1 MAVADGIGK
10 IRDRGKKMSVKLEF
24 PDEYIN
30 ILRSYAEQN
39 NVTVETALADTLEFL
54 ELKNEEFD
62 HYQVTIEDPRQ
73 YLNDADDMSAKAI
86 RQAFMDLFGE
96 DSVGDTIHCYYNP
109 DKMDVLIMD
118 ICYDDM
124 VPLWTLLETFHN
136 KIPGMELSEDI
147 LSLFYVRDRFDGR
160 HDEMAELMDWFLDEH
175 EDDGFET
182 AGYYESIFM
191 DPEDEDFEDDEFDDE
206 DAEPLEDEDFDD
218 AEDDFEDSET
228 DGDSNEEGDKD
239 FED

>member
-1 MAVADGIGK
+1 
-10 IRDRGKKMSVKLEF
+10 MSVKLEF
-24 PDEYIN
+24 PDEYMN

-62 HYQVTIEDPRQ
+62 HYRVTIEDPRQ

-96 DSVGDTIHCYYNP
+96 DSVGDTIYCYYNP
-109 DKMDVLIMD
+109 DKMDVLLMD
-118 ICYDDM
+118 IQYDDM

-136 KIPGMELSEDI
+136 KIPGMELSGDL

-160 HDEMAELMDWFLDEH
+160 HDEMAELMDWFLAEH

-206 DAEPLEDEDFDD
+206 DADPLEDEDFDD

-228 DGDSNEEGDKD
+228 VEDSDEEDGKDSDD
-239 FED
+239 

>member
-1 MAVADGIGK
+1 
-10 IRDRGKKMSVKLEF
+10 MSVKLEF
-24 PDEYIN
+24 PDEYMN
-30 ILRSYAEQN
+30 ILHSYAEQN

-96 DSVGDTIHCYYNP
+96 DSVGDTIYCYYNP
-109 DKMDVLIMD
+109 DKMDVLLMD
-118 ICYDDM
+118 IQYDDL

-136 KIPGMELSEDI
+136 KIPGMELSGDL

-160 HDEMAELMDWFLDEH
+160 HDEMAELMDWFLAEH

-191 DPEDEDFEDDEFDDE
+191 DPEDEDDEFD
-206 DAEPLEDEDFDD
+206 EDEFEDIDGT
-218 AEDDFEDSET
+218 EDDFKDSET

>member
-1 MAVADGIGK
+1 
-10 IRDRGKKMSVKLEF
+10 MSVKLEF
-24 PDEYIN
+24 PDEYMN
-30 ILRSYAEQN
+30 ILHSYAEQN

-96 DSVGDTIHCYYNP
+96 DSVGDTIYCYYNP
-109 DKMDVLIMD
+109 DKMDVLLMD
-118 ICYDDM
+118 IQYDDM

-136 KIPGMELSEDI
+136 KIPGMELSGDL

-160 HDEMAELMDWFLDEH
+160 HDEMAELMDWFLAEH

-206 DAEPLEDEDFDD
+206 DADPLEDEDFND
-218 AEDDFEDSET
+218 AEDDE
-228 DGDSNEEGDKD
+228 
-239 FED
+239 

>member
-1 MAVADGIGK
+1 
-10 IRDRGKKMSVKLEF
+10 MSVKLEF

-118 ICYDDM
+118 IQYDDM

-136 KIPGMELSEDI
+136 KIPGMELSGDL

-160 HDEMAELMDWFLDEH
+160 HDEMAELMDWFLAEH

-228 DGDSNEEGDKD
+228 VEDSDEEEDKD
-239 FED
+239 SED

>member
-1 MAVADGIGK
+1 
-10 IRDRGKKMSVKLEF
+10 MSVKLEF
-24 PDEYIN
+24 PDEYMN
-30 ILRSYAEQN
+30 ILHSYAEQN

-62 HYQVTIEDPRQ
+62 HYQVTIENPRQ

-96 DSVGDTIHCYYNP
+96 DSVGDTIYCYYNP
-109 DKMDVLIMD
+109 DKMDVLLMD
-118 ICYDDM
+118 IQYDDM

-136 KIPGMELSEDI
+136 KIPGMELSGDL

-160 HDEMAELMDWFLDEH
+160 HDEMAELMDWFLAEH

-206 DAEPLEDEDFDD
+206 DADPLEDEDFDD
-218 AEDDFEDSET
+218 AEDDE
-228 DGDSNEEGDKD
+228 
-239 FED
+239 

>member
-1 MAVADGIGK
+1 
-10 IRDRGKKMSVKLEF
+10 MSVKMEF
-24 PDEYIN
+24 PDEYMN
-30 ILRSYAEQN
+30 ILHSYAEQN

-62 HYQVTIEDPRQ
+62 HYRVTIEDPRQ

-96 DSVGDTIHCYYNP
+96 DSVGDTIYCYYNP
-109 DKMDVLIMD
+109 DKMDVLLMD
-118 ICYDDM
+118 IQYDDM

-136 KIPGMELSEDI
+136 KIPGMELSGDL

-160 HDEMAELMDWFLDEH
+160 HDEMAELMDWFLAEH
-175 EDDGFET
+175 EDEGFET

-206 DAEPLEDEDFDD
+206 DAEPLEDENFDD

-228 DGDSNEEGDKD
+228 VEDSDEENGKD
-239 FED
+239 SDD

>member
-1 MAVADGIGK
+1 
-10 IRDRGKKMSVKLEF
+10 MSVKLEF
-24 PDEYIN
+24 PDEYMN
-30 ILRSYAEQN
+30 ILHSYAEQN

-96 DSVGDTIHCYYNP
+96 DSVGDTIYCYYNP
-109 DKMDVLIMD
+109 DKMDVLLMD
-118 ICYDDM
+118 IQYDDM

-136 KIPGMELSEDI
+136 KIPGMELSGDL
-147 LSLFYVRDRFDGR
+147 LSLFYVRDRFDDR
-160 HDEMAELMDWFLDEH
+160 HDEMAELMDWFLAEH

-182 AGYYESIFM
+182 AGYYESIFN
-191 DPEDEDFEDDEFDDE
+191 DPEDEDEDFEDDEFDDE
-206 DAEPLEDEDFDD
+206 DADPLEDEDFDD
-218 AEDDFEDSET
+218 AEDDFEGSET
-228 DGDSNEEGDKD
+228 VEDSDEENGKD
-239 FED
+239 SDD

>member
-1 MAVADGIGK
+1 
-10 IRDRGKKMSVKLEF
+10 MSVKLEF
-24 PDEYIN
+24 PDEYMN
-30 ILRSYAEQN
+30 ILHSYAEQN

-62 HYQVTIEDPRQ
+62 HYRVTIEDPRQ

-96 DSVGDTIHCYYNP
+96 DSVGDTIYCYYNP
-109 DKMDVLIMD
+109 DKMDVLLMD
-118 ICYDDM
+118 IQYDDM

-136 KIPGMELSEDI
+136 KIPGMELSGDL

-160 HDEMAELMDWFLDEH
+160 HDEMAELMDWFLAEH

-191 DPEDEDFEDDEFDDE
+191 DPEDEDFEDDEYDDE

-218 AEDDFEDSET
+218 AEDDE
-228 DGDSNEEGDKD
+228 
-239 FED
+239 

>member
-1 MAVADGIGK
+1 
-10 IRDRGKKMSVKLEF
+10 MSVKLEF

-62 HYQVTIEDPRQ
+62 HYRVTIEDPRQ

-96 DSVGDTIHCYYNP
+96 DSVGDTIYCYYNP
-109 DKMDVLIMD
+109 DKMDVLLMD
-118 ICYDDM
+118 IQYDDM

-136 KIPGMELSEDI
+136 KIPGMELSGDL

-160 HDEMAELMDWFLDEH
+160 HDEMAELMDWFLAEH

-191 DPEDEDFEDDEFDDE
+191 DPEDEDEDFEDDEFDDE
-206 DAEPLEDEDFDD
+206 DVEPLEDEDFDD

-228 DGDSNEEGDKD
+228 VEDSDEEDGKDSDD
-239 FED
+239 

>member
-1 MAVADGIGK
+1 
-10 IRDRGKKMSVKLEF
+10 MSVKLEF
-24 PDEYIN
+24 PDEYMN
-30 ILRSYAEQN
+30 ILHSYAEQN

-96 DSVGDTIHCYYNP
+96 DSVGDMIHCYYNP
-109 DKMDVLIMD
+109 DKMDVLLMD
-118 ICYDDM
+118 IQYDDM

-136 KIPGMELSEDI
+136 KIPGMELSGDL

-160 HDEMAELMDWFLDEH
+160 HDEMAELMDWFLAEH

-218 AEDDFEDSET
+218 AEDDE
-228 DGDSNEEGDKD
+228 
-239 FED
+239 

>member
-1 MAVADGIGK
+1 
-10 IRDRGKKMSVKLEF
+10 MSVKLEF
-24 PDEYIN
+24 PDEYMN
-30 ILRSYAEQN
+30 ILHSYAEQN

-62 HYQVTIEDPRQ
+62 HYRVTIENPRQ

-96 DSVGDTIHCYYNP
+96 DSVGDTIYCYYNP
-109 DKMDVLIMD
+109 DKMDVLLMD
-118 ICYDDM
+118 IQYDDL

-136 KIPGMELSEDI
+136 KIPGMELSGDL

-160 HDEMAELMDWFLDEH
+160 HDEMAELMDWFLAEH

-206 DAEPLEDEDFDD
+206 DADPLEDEDFDD

-228 DGDSNEEGDKD
+228 VENSDEEDGKDSDD
-239 FED
+239 

>member
-1 MAVADGIGK
+1 
-10 IRDRGKKMSVKLEF
+10 MSVKLEF

-62 HYQVTIEDPRQ
+62 HYRVTIEDPRQ

-96 DSVGDTIHCYYNP
+96 DSVGDMIHCYYNP

-118 ICYDDM
+118 IQYDDM

-136 KIPGMELSEDI
+136 KIPGMELSGEL

-160 HDEMAELMDWFLDEH
+160 HDEMAELMDCFLAEH

-191 DPEDEDFEDDEFDDE
+191 DPEDEDEEFEDDFEGDEFGDE
-206 DAEPLEDEDFDD
+206 NAEPLEDEDFDD

-228 DGDSNEEGDKD
+228 VEDSDEEDGKDSDD
-239 FED
+239 

>member
-1 MAVADGIGK
+1 
-10 IRDRGKKMSVKLEF
+10 MSVKLEF
-24 PDEYIN
+24 PDEYMN
-30 ILRSYAEQN
+30 ILHSYAEQN

-96 DSVGDTIHCYYNP
+96 DSVGDTIYCYYNP
-109 DKMDVLIMD
+109 DKMDVLLMD
-118 ICYDDM
+118 IQYDDM

-136 KIPGMELSEDI
+136 KIPGMELSGDL
-147 LSLFYVRDRFDGR
+147 LSHFYVRDRFDDR
-160 HDEMAELMDWFLDEH
+160 HDEMEELMDWFLAEH

-182 AGYYESIFM
+182 AGYYESIFN
-191 DPEDEDFEDDEFDDE
+191 DPEDEDEDFEDDEFDDA

-228 DGDSNEEGDKD
+228 VEDSDEEDGKDSDE
-239 FED
+239 

>member
-1 MAVADGIGK
+1 
-10 IRDRGKKMSVKLEF
+10 MSVKLEF
-24 PDEYIN
+24 PDEYMN
-30 ILRSYAEQN
+30 ILHSYAEQN

-96 DSVGDTIHCYYNP
+96 DSVGDTIYCYYNP
-109 DKMDVLIMD
+109 DKMDVLLMD
-118 ICYDDM
+118 IQYDDM

-136 KIPGMELSEDI
+136 KIPGMELSGDL

-160 HDEMAELMDWFLDEH
+160 HDEMAELMDWFLAEH

-182 AGYYESIFM
+182 AGYYESIFN
-191 DPEDEDFEDDEFDDE
+191 DPEDEDEDFEDDEFDDA

-218 AEDDFEDSET
+218 AEDDLEDSET
-228 DGDSNEEGDKD
+228 VEDSDEEDGKDSDD
-239 FED
+239 

>member
-1 MAVADGIGK
+1 
-10 IRDRGKKMSVKLEF
+10 MSVKLEF
-24 PDEYIN
+24 PDEYMN
-30 ILRSYAEQN
+30 ILHSYAEQN

-96 DSVGDTIHCYYNP
+96 DSVGDTIYCYYNP
-109 DKMDVLIMD
+109 DKMDVLLMD
-118 ICYDDM
+118 IQYDDM

-136 KIPGMELSEDI
+136 KIPGMELSGDL

-160 HDEMAELMDWFLDEH
+160 HDEMAELMDWFLAEH

-191 DPEDEDFEDDEFDDE
+191 DPEDEDDEFD
-206 DAEPLEDEDFDD
+206 EDEFEDIDGT
-218 AEDDFEDSET
+218 EDDFKDSET

>member
-1 MAVADGIGK
+1 
-10 IRDRGKKMSVKLEF
+10 MSVKLEF
-24 PDEYIN
+24 PDEYMN
-30 ILRSYAEQN
+30 ILHSYAEQN

-96 DSVGDTIHCYYNP
+96 DSVGDTIYCYYNP
-109 DKMDVLIMD
+109 DKMDVLLMD
-118 ICYDDM
+118 IQYDDM

-136 KIPGMELSEDI
+136 KIPGMELSGDL

-160 HDEMAELMDWFLDEH
+160 HDEMAELMDWFLGEH

-228 DGDSNEEGDKD
+228 VEDSDEEDGKDSDD
-239 FED
+239 

>member
-1 MAVADGIGK
+1 
-10 IRDRGKKMSVKLEF
+10 MSVKLEF
-24 PDEYIN
+24 PDEYMN

-54 ELKNEEFD
+54 ELTNEEFD

-96 DSVGDTIHCYYNP
+96 DSVGDTIYCYYNP
-109 DKMDVLIMD
+109 DKMDVLLMD
-118 ICYDDM
+118 IQYDDM

-136 KIPGMELSEDI
+136 KIPGMELSGDL
-147 LSLFYVRDRFDGR
+147 LSLFYGRDRFDGR
-160 HDEMAELMDWFLDEH
+160 HDEMAELMDWVHAEH

-206 DAEPLEDEDFDD
+206 DADPLEDEDFDD
-218 AEDDFEDSET
+218 AED
-228 DGDSNEEGDKD
+228 EE
-239 FED
+239 

>member
-1 MAVADGIGK
+1 
-10 IRDRGKKMSVKLEF
+10 MSVKLEF

-62 HYQVTIEDPRQ
+62 HYRVTIEDPRQ

-96 DSVGDTIHCYYNP
+96 DSVGDMIHCYYNP

-118 ICYDDM
+118 IQYDDM

-136 KIPGMELSEDI
+136 KIPGMELSGEL

-160 HDEMAELMDWFLDEH
+160 HDEMAELMDWFLAEH

-191 DPEDEDFEDDEFDDE
+191 DPEDEDDEFEDDFEGDEFDDE

-218 AEDDFEDSET
+218 AEDDE
-228 DGDSNEEGDKD
+228 
-239 FED
+239 

>member
-1 MAVADGIGK
+1 
-10 IRDRGKKMSVKLEF
+10 MSVKLEF

-62 HYQVTIEDPRQ
+62 HYRVTIEDPRQ

-96 DSVGDTIHCYYNP
+96 DSVGDMIHCYYNP

-118 ICYDDM
+118 IQYDDM

-136 KIPGMELSEDI
+136 KIPGMELSGEL
-147 LSLFYVRDRFDGR
+147 LSLFYVRDRFNGR
-160 HDEMAELMDWFLDEH
+160 HDEMAELMDWFLAEH

-191 DPEDEDFEDDEFDDE
+191 DPEDEDEDFEDDEFDDE
-206 DAEPLEDEDFDD
+206 DVEPLEDEDFDD

-228 DGDSNEEGDKD
+228 VEDSDEEDGKDSDD
-239 FED
+239 

>member
-1 MAVADGIGK
+1 
-10 IRDRGKKMSVKLEF
+10 MSVKLEF
-24 PDEYIN
+24 PDEYMN
-30 ILRSYAEQN
+30 ILHSYAEQN

-96 DSVGDTIHCYYNP
+96 DSVGDTIYCYYNP
-109 DKMDVLIMD
+109 DKMDVLLMD
-118 ICYDDM
+118 IQYDDM

-136 KIPGMELSEDI
+136 KIPGMELSGDL

-160 HDEMAELMDWFLDEH
+160 HDEMAELMDWFLAEH

-191 DPEDEDFEDDEFDDE
+191 DPEDEDEDFEDDEFDDE
-206 DAEPLEDEDFDD
+206 DVEPLEDEDFDD

-228 DGDSNEEGDKD
+228 VEDSDEEDGKDSDD
-239 FED
+239 

>member
-1 MAVADGIGK
+1 
-10 IRDRGKKMSVKLEF
+10 MSVKLEF
-24 PDEYIN
+24 PDEYMN
-30 ILRSYAEQN
+30 ILHSYAEQN

-96 DSVGDTIHCYYNP
+96 DSVGDTIYCYYNP
-109 DKMDVLIMD
+109 DKMDVLLMD
-118 ICYDDM
+118 IQYDDM
-124 VPLWTLLETFHN
+124 VRLWTLLETFHN
-136 KIPGMELSEDI
+136 KIPGMELSGDL

-160 HDEMAELMDWFLDEH
+160 HDEMAELMDWFLAEH

-182 AGYYESIFM
+182 AGYYESIFN
-191 DPEDEDFEDDEFDDE
+191 DPEDEDEDFENDEFDDA

-218 AEDDFEDSET
+218 AEDDLEDSET
-228 DGDSNEEGDKD
+228 VEDSDEEDGKDSDD
-239 FED
+239 

>member
-1 MAVADGIGK
+1 
-10 IRDRGKKMSVKLEF
+10 MSVKLEF
-24 PDEYIN
+24 PDEYMN
-30 ILRSYAEQN
+30 ILHSYAEQN

-96 DSVGDTIHCYYNP
+96 DSVGDTIYCYYNP
-109 DKMDVLIMD
+109 DKMDVLLMD
-118 ICYDDM
+118 IQYDDM

-136 KIPGMELSEDI
+136 KIPGMELSGDL

-160 HDEMAELMDWFLDEH
+160 HDEMAELMDWFLAEH

-182 AGYYESIFM
+182 AGYYESIFI
-191 DPEDEDFEDDEFDDE
+191 DPEDEDEDFEDDEFDDA

-228 DGDSNEEGDKD
+228 VEDSDEEDGKDSDE
-239 FED
+239 

>member
-1 MAVADGIGK
+1 
-10 IRDRGKKMSVKLEF
+10 MSVKLEF
-24 PDEYIN
+24 PDEYMN
-30 ILRSYAEQN
+30 ILHSYAEQN

-96 DSVGDTIHCYYNP
+96 DSVGDTIYCYYNP
-109 DKMDVLIMD
+109 DKMDVLLID
-118 ICYDDM
+118 IQYDDM

-136 KIPGMELSEDI
+136 KIPGMELSGDL

-160 HDEMAELMDWFLDEH
+160 HDEMAELMDWFLAEH

-191 DPEDEDFEDDEFDDE
+191 DPEDEDEDFEDDEFDDA

-228 DGDSNEEGDKD
+228 VEDSDEEDGKDSDD
-239 FED
+239 

>member
-1 MAVADGIGK
+1 
-10 IRDRGKKMSVKLEF
+10 MSVKLEF
-24 PDEYIN
+24 PDEYMN
-30 ILRSYAEQN
+30 ILHSYTEQN

-96 DSVGDTIHCYYNP
+96 DSVGDTIYCYYNP
-109 DKMDVLIMD
+109 DKMDVLLMD
-118 ICYDDM
+118 IQYDDM

-136 KIPGMELSEDI
+136 KIPGMELSGDL

-160 HDEMAELMDWFLDEH
+160 HDEMAELMDWFLAEH

-191 DPEDEDFEDDEFDDE
+191 DPEDEDEDFEDDEFDDA

-228 DGDSNEEGDKD
+228 VEDSDEEDGKDSDD
-239 FED
+239 

>member
-1 MAVADGIGK
+1 
-10 IRDRGKKMSVKLEF
+10 MSVKLEF

-62 HYQVTIEDPRQ
+62 HYRVTIEDPRQ

-96 DSVGDTIHCYYNP
+96 DSVGDMIHCYYNP

-118 ICYDDM
+118 IQYDDK

-136 KIPGMELSEDI
+136 KIPGMELSGEL
-147 LSLFYVRDRFDGR
+147 LSLFYVRDRFNGR
-160 HDEMAELMDWFLDEH
+160 HDEMAELMDWFLAEH

-191 DPEDEDFEDDEFDDE
+191 DPEDEDEDFEDDEFDDE
-206 DAEPLEDEDFDD
+206 DVEPLEDEDFDD

-228 DGDSNEEGDKD
+228 VEDSDEEDGKDSDD
-239 FED
+239 

>member
-1 MAVADGIGK
+1 
-10 IRDRGKKMSVKLEF
+10 MSVKLEF
-24 PDEYIN
+24 PDEYMN
-30 ILRSYAEQN
+30 ILHSYAEQN

-96 DSVGDTIHCYYNP
+96 DSVGDTIYCYYNP
-109 DKMDVLIMD
+109 DKMDVLLMD
-118 ICYDDM
+118 IQYDDM
-124 VPLWTLLETFHN
+124 VPIWTLLETFHN
-136 KIPGMELSEDI
+136 KIPGMELSGDL

-160 HDEMAELMDWFLDEH
+160 HDEMAELMDWFLAEH

-182 AGYYESIFM
+182 AGYYESIFN
-191 DPEDEDFEDDEFDDE
+191 DPEDEDEDFEDDEFDDA

-228 DGDSNEEGDKD
+228 VEDSDEEDGKDSDD
-239 FED
+239 

>member
-1 MAVADGIGK
+1 
-10 IRDRGKKMSVKLEF
+10 MSVKLEF
-24 PDEYIN
+24 PDEYMN
-30 ILRSYAEQN
+30 ILHSYAEQN

-96 DSVGDTIHCYYNP
+96 DSVGDTIYCYYNP
-109 DKMDVLIMD
+109 DKMDVLLMD
-118 ICYDDM
+118 IQYDDM

-136 KIPGMELSEDI
+136 KIPGMELSGDL

-160 HDEMAELMDWFLDEH
+160 HDEMAELMDWFLAEH

-182 AGYYESIFM
+182 AGYYESIFN
-191 DPEDEDFEDDEFDDE
+191 DPEDEDEDFEDDEFDDA
-206 DAEPLEDEDFDD
+206 DAEPLVDEDFDD

-228 DGDSNEEGDKD
+228 VEDSDEEDGKDSDE
-239 FED
+239 

>member
-1 MAVADGIGK
+1 
-10 IRDRGKKMSVKLEF
+10 MSVKMEF
-24 PDEYIN
+24 PDEYMN
-30 ILRSYAEQN
+30 ILHSYAEQN

-62 HYQVTIEDPRQ
+62 HYQVTIENPRQ

-96 DSVGDTIHCYYNP
+96 DSVGDTIYCYYNP
-109 DKMDVLIMD
+109 DKMDVLLMD
-118 ICYDDM
+118 IQYDDM

-136 KIPGMELSEDI
+136 KIPGMELSGDL

-160 HDEMAELMDWFLDEH
+160 HDEMAELMDWFLAEH

-218 AEDDFEDSET
+218 AEDDE
-228 DGDSNEEGDKD
+228 
-239 FED
+239 

>member
-1 MAVADGIGK
+1 
-10 IRDRGKKMSVKLEF
+10 MSVKLEF
-24 PDEYIN
+24 PDEYMN
-30 ILRSYAEQN
+30 ILHSYAEQN

-62 HYQVTIEDPRQ
+62 HYRVTIEDPRQ

-96 DSVGDTIHCYYNP
+96 DSVGDTIYCYYNP
-109 DKMDVLIMD
+109 DKMDVLLMD
-118 ICYDDM
+118 IQYDDM
-124 VPLWTLLETFHN
+124 LPLWTLLETFHN
-136 KIPGMELSEDI
+136 KIPGMELSGDL

-160 HDEMAELMDWFLDEH
+160 HDEMAELMDWFLAEH

-218 AEDDFEDSET
+218 AEDDE
-228 DGDSNEEGDKD
+228 
-239 FED
+239 

>member
-1 MAVADGIGK
+1 
-10 IRDRGKKMSVKLEF
+10 MSVKLEF
-24 PDEYIN
+24 PDEYMN
-30 ILRSYAEQN
+30 ILHSYAEQN

-62 HYQVTIEDPRQ
+62 HYRVTIEDPRQ

-96 DSVGDTIHCYYNP
+96 DSVGDTIYCYYNP
-109 DKMDVLIMD
+109 DKMDVLLMNIQ
-118 ICYDDM
+118 YDDM

-136 KIPGMELSEDI
+136 KIPGMELSGDL

-160 HDEMAELMDWFLDEH
+160 HDEMAELMDWFLAEH

-206 DAEPLEDEDFDD
+206 DADPLEDEDFDD
-218 AEDDFEDSET
+218 AENDFKDSET
-228 DGDSNEEGDKD
+228 VEDSDEEDGKDSDD
-239 FED
+239 

>member
-1 MAVADGIGK
+1 
-10 IRDRGKKMSVKLEF
+10 MSVKLEF
-24 PDEYIN
+24 PDEYMN
-30 ILRSYAEQN
+30 ILHSYAEQN

-96 DSVGDTIHCYYNP
+96 DSVGDTIYCYYNP
-109 DKMDVLIMD
+109 DKMDVLLMD
-118 ICYDDM
+118 IQYDDM

-136 KIPGMELSEDI
+136 KIPGMELSGDL

-160 HDEMAELMDWFLDEH
+160 HDEMAELMDWFLAEH

-182 AGYYESIFM
+182 AGYYESIFN
-191 DPEDEDFEDDEFDDE
+191 DPEDEDEDFEDDEFDDA

-228 DGDSNEEGDKD
+228 VEDSDEEDGKDSDD
-239 FED
+239 

>member
-1 MAVADGIGK
+1 
-10 IRDRGKKMSVKLEF
+10 MSVKLEF
-24 PDEYIN
+24 PDEYMN
-30 ILRSYAEQN
+30 ILHFYAEQN

-109 DKMDVLIMD
+109 DKMDVLLMD
-118 ICYDDM
+118 IQYDDM

-136 KIPGMELSEDI
+136 KIPGMELSGDL

-160 HDEMAELMDWFLDEH
+160 HDEMAELMDWFLAEH

-191 DPEDEDFEDDEFDDE
+191 DPEDEDDFEGDEFDDE
-206 DAEPLEDEDFDD
+206 DADPLEDEDFDD

-228 DGDSNEEGDKD
+228 VEDSDEENGKD
-239 FED
+239 SDD

>member
-1 MAVADGIGK
+1 
-10 IRDRGKKMSVKLEF
+10 MSVKLEF
-24 PDEYIN
+24 PDEYMN
-30 ILRSYAEQN
+30 ILHSYAEQN

-96 DSVGDTIHCYYNP
+96 DSVGDTIYCYYNP
-109 DKMDVLIMD
+109 DKMDVLLMD
-118 ICYDDM
+118 IQYDDM

-136 KIPGMELSEDI
+136 KIPGMELSGDL

-160 HDEMAELMDWFLDEH
+160 HDEMAELMDWFLAEH

-191 DPEDEDFEDDEFDDE
+191 DPEDEDEDFEDDEFDDA

-218 AEDDFEDSET
+218 AEDDFEDSEIVEDSDEE
-228 DGDSNEEGDKD
+228 DGKDSDD
-239 FED
+239 

>member
-1 MAVADGIGK
+1 
-10 IRDRGKKMSVKLEF
+10 MSVKLEF
-24 PDEYIN
+24 PDEYMN
-30 ILRSYAEQN
+30 ILHSYAEQN

-62 HYQVTIEDPRQ
+62 HYRVTIEDPRQ

-96 DSVGDTIHCYYNP
+96 DSVGDTIYCYYNP
-109 DKMDVLIMD
+109 DKMDVLLMD
-118 ICYDDM
+118 IQYDDM

-136 KIPGMELSEDI
+136 KIPGMELSGDL

-160 HDEMAELMDWFLDEH
+160 HDEMAELMDWFLAEH

-191 DPEDEDFEDDEFDDE
+191 DPEDEDFEDDEFDHE
-206 DAEPLEDEDFDD
+206 DADPLEDEDFDD
-218 AEDDFEDSET
+218 AED
-228 DGDSNEEGDKD
+228 EE
-239 FED
+239 

>member
-1 MAVADGIGK
+1 
-10 IRDRGKKMSVKLEF
+10 MSVKLEF
-24 PDEYIN
+24 PDEYMN

-96 DSVGDTIHCYYNP
+96 DSVGDMIHCYYNP

-118 ICYDDM
+118 IQYDDM

-136 KIPGMELSEDI
+136 KIPGMELSGEL

-160 HDEMAELMDWFLDEH
+160 HDEMAELMDWFLAEH

-191 DPEDEDFEDDEFDDE
+191 DPENEDFEDDEFDDE

>member
-1 MAVADGIGK
+1 
-10 IRDRGKKMSVKLEF
+10 MSVKLEF
-24 PDEYIN
+24 PDEYMN
-30 ILRSYAEQN
+30 ILHSYAEQN

-62 HYQVTIEDPRQ
+62 HYRVTIEDPRQ

-96 DSVGDTIHCYYNP
+96 DSVGDTIYCYYNP
-109 DKMDVLIMD
+109 DKMDVLLMD
-118 ICYDDM
+118 IQYDDM

-136 KIPGMELSEDI
+136 KIPGMELSGDL

-160 HDEMAELMDWFLDEH
+160 HDEMAELMDWFLAEH

-228 DGDSNEEGDKD
+228 VEDSDEENGKD
-239 FED
+239 SDD

>member
-1 MAVADGIGK
+1 
-10 IRDRGKKMSVKLEF
+10 MSVKLEF

-191 DPEDEDFEDDEFDDE
+191 DPEDEEFDDE
-206 DAEPLEDEDFDD
+206 EFDDLDD

-228 DGDSNEEGDKD
+228 DGYSNEEEDKD
-239 FED
+239 SED